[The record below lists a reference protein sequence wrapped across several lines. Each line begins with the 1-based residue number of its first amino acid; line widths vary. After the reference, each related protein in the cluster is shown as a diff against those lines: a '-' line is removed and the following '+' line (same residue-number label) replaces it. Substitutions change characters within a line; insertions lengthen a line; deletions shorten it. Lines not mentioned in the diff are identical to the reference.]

1 MPWPA
6 FVIGFVMGALCLAP
20 FWGGRPRL
28 GIFDRRRR
36 DRQYGRNRIARLN
49 AELEE
54 YKRVIAR
61 LSRRLRSE
69 G

>member
-20 FWGGRPRL
+20 FWAEDRVWEF
-28 GIFDRRRR
+28 FDRRRR